1 MKTVI
6 NAGAMNSLRAI
17 RMLFSQRINESNI
30 TASFSHDT
38 RCSLHRCSE
47 RKSASEA

>member
-1 MKTVI
+1 
-6 NAGAMNSLRAI
+6 
-17 RMLFSQRINESNI
+17 MLFSQRINESNI